1 MIKQMIGLFL
11 LGLSL
16 LMSVS
21 TAVASDRAD
30 FSPAC
35 NAHELGEKS
44 VILVMTDS
52 GLQALQSVSDCESV
66 LAAQLASPASPS
78 EPTAL
83 QLVTVQTSPSPDRV
97 TLSGLAFVLGLFITM
112 LVLWGALLRPQ
123 GAWIR
128 RK

>member
-1 MIKQMIGLFL
+1 MMKRMIGLFL
-11 LGLSL
+11 LGLGL
-16 LMSVS
+16 LMGVS

-35 NAHELGEKS
+35 NAYELGEKS

-83 QLVTVQTSPSPDRV
+83 QLVTIQTSSGPDRV
-97 TLSGLAFVLGLFITM
+97 TLSGLAFVLALFLTL
-112 LVLWGALLRPQ
+112 LVLWAILLRPHV
-123 GAWIR
+123 AISF
-128 RK
+128 KL